1 MTCRI
6 SRVTRAV
13 SRYRWFLRR
22 FHSHYRESVV
32 EELCQI
38 FRDEYTDVCRS
49 RRVIGVAA
57 LWLRVVLD
65 MAVLLPEGW
74 RSARLETETG
84 GGIMGSWIRDF
95 RIAARSL
102 SRRLSFALGV
112 ALTLS
117 LGIGATTTTF
127 SVVDG
132 VMLRPLPYAD
142 PSTLAAVGAI
152 SPSQEWLDQQASLQ
166 DLSRMSM
173 PNYRDF
179 RERSRAF
186 EKLATIEPSTNLL
199 SDVGD
204 GPELVAAAR
213 VSSDLFEMLGA
224 SPALGR
230 TFLPEEYSVASEAVV
245 MITYGTWQ
253 RRYGGDPN
261 VLGRL
266 LERVARPTT
275 IVGVLHRDLRPPEA
289 FFPIDEAP
297 EFWFPLQSDH
307 RRYNRRDIP
316 RLYVLGR
323 IAAELAI
330 EFPEGN
336 VQSDGSHL
344 GIGVNALHTQTVGTS
359 NRALGIFLGAAGLLL
374 LLTVMNAATLLL
386 ARSHERAREFGVR
399 MALGA
404 GRIRLVRLLMS
415 EAAILSVVGGGVGVL
430 LAYAGVAAFL
440 RYAPSSIPRLST
452 VTVDTRVLIVAALVS
467 LGTGIATALW
477 PALRLTGRSPS
488 EHLQR
493 GGHSFAEPTSG
504 FRNVLVVGQ
513 IAVRLC
519 FSQVLRFSS
528 PPSCGSKRPIPD
540 SNPMG

>member
-1 MTCRI
+1 M
-6 SRVTRAV
+6 SR
-13 SRYRWFLRR
+13 
-22 FHSHYRESVV
+22 
-32 EELCQI
+32 
-38 FRDEYTDVCRS
+38 
-49 RRVIGVAA
+49 
-57 LWLRVVLD
+57 
-65 MAVLLPEGW
+65 
-74 RSARLETETG
+74 
-84 GGIMGSWIRDF
+84 
-95 RIAARSL
+95 
-102 SRRLSFALGV
+102 
-112 ALTLS
+112 
-117 LGIGATTTTF
+117 
-127 SVVDG
+127 
-132 VMLRPLPYAD
+132 
-142 PSTLAAVGAI
+142 
-152 SPSQEWLDQQASLQ
+152 SPS
-166 DLSRMSM
+166 
-173 PNYRDF
+173 
-179 RERSRAF
+179 
-186 EKLATIEPSTNLL
+186 
-199 SDVGD
+199 
-204 GPELVAAAR
+204 
-213 VSSDLFEMLGA
+213 
-224 SPALGR
+224 
-230 TFLPEEYSVASEAVV
+230 VV

-289 FFPIDEAP
+289 FFPSDEAP

-323 IAAELAI
+323 IAAELAV

-477 PALRLTGRSPS
+477 PALRLTGRRPS

-513 IAVRLC
+513 IAVAV
-519 FSQVLRFSS
+519 VLLSGAALLFASFMRIKAADPGFEPDWLITMNVNIEGFARSS
-528 PPSCGSKRPIPD
+528 PDRFTSVWGAWDLALAELGSVPGIESVAGTTNVPFQSPSWAPRLLLLGDTPETWREGISGYAVTPGYLGAMGTKLLEGRDLERLDGPD
-540 SNPMG
+540 SERVAVVNETFVRTQLAGAEPIDVVVRRIEGEDEFPTRIDLLRCLRCRPCFVGVRCSVGMPRS